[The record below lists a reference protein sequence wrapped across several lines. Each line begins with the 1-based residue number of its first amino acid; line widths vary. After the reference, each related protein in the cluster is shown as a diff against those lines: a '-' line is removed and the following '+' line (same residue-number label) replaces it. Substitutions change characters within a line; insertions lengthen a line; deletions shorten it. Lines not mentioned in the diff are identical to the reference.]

1 LNESAQ
7 IKPRAAEPGEIIS
20 FLPAVKFDRA
30 FNEIGFAAGSV
41 RPEPTLG
48 SSEQSDFFT
57 K

>member
-41 RPEPTLG
+41 RPEPTLVV
-48 SSEQSDFFT
+48 QSDPTFFT